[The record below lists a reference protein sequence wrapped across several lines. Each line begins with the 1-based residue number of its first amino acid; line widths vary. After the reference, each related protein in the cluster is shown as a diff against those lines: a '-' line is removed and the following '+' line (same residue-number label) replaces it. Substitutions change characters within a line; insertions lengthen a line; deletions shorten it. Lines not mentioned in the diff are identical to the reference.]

1 VPFGPKRVAIV
12 DDHELLAL
20 SISALVDTEARLR
33 FVGSAVSVDRFFMA
47 GLRADLVVLDL
58 SLRDGTLPSENVA
71 RLRRRGMDVVALTAG
86 DNPYLLR
93 DVADSECLG
102 MIRKS
107 APVAAI
113 LDAITRAALGESV
126 MTTEWASALDTDPRR
141 LTAHLTARERE
152 VLSLYASG
160 LDAHSVAERLT
171 ISENTVDDHIRR
183 IRQVYRQ
190 IGRPANNKVQM
201 YQRSLE
207 DGLLPLPTGAEP
219 FRS

>member
-1 VPFGPKRVAIV
+1 VPVGPKRVAIV
-12 DDHELLAL
+12 DDHELVAL
-20 SISALVDTEARLR
+20 SMAALIDSQPGLQ
-33 FVGSAVSVDRFFMA
+33 FVGSAVSVDRLFMA

-58 SLRDGTLPSENVA
+58 SLHDGMMPSENVA
-71 RLRRRGMDVVALTAG
+71 RLRRRGMDVIALTAG

-93 DVADSECLG
+93 NAAESECLG
-102 MIRKS
+102 IIRKS
-107 APVAAI
+107 APVAVI
-113 LDAITRAALGESV
+113 LDSIARAARGEGV
-126 MTTEWASALDTDPRR
+126 VTTEWASALDTDPR
-141 LTAHLTARERE
+141 LLAAHLTARERE

-160 LDAHSVAERLT
+160 LDAHSVAELLT